1 MTTIRICTALLFL
14 MSAASA
20 AANRQTVLTHYLTA
34 AQETPSAERGR
45 SLWNRSGIRGR
56 NCTQCHGRD
65 LRRPGRHRRTHKPIA
80 PMAPSVNPKRLTDP
94 KKVEKW
100 FRRNCKWTWGREC
113 TAQEKA
119 DILQWLNT
127 L

>member
-1 MTTIRICTALLFL
+1 MFKARALIPFFLLLGTTVAVADRRAVLEHYSATAEN
-14 MSAASA
+14 A
-20 AANRQTVLTHYLTA
+20 
-34 AQETPSAERGR
+34 PSAERGR
-45 SLWNRSGIRGR
+45 MLWNKPGIRGR
-56 NCTQCHGRD
+56 DCTQCHGND
-65 LRRPGRHRRTHKPIA
+65 LRQAGRHRRTRKPID
-80 PMAPSVNPKRLTDP
+80 PMAPSVNPKRFTDP
-94 KKVEKW
+94 RKVEKW

>member
-1 MTTIRICTALLFL
+1 MTKLCIYAFAFLLL
-14 MSAASA
+14 GGA
-20 AANRQTVLTHYLTA
+20 AAADRQTILEHYTA
-34 AQETPSAERGR
+34 NAANTPSAERGR
-45 SLWNRSGIRGR
+45 ELWKKTGAQGR
-56 NCTQCHGRD
+56 DCTQCHGDD
-65 LRRPGRHRRTHKPIA
+65 LRQSGRHQRTRKPIE
-80 PMAPSVNPKRLTDP
+80 PMAPSVNPKRFTDL

-113 TAQEKA
+113 NAQEKA